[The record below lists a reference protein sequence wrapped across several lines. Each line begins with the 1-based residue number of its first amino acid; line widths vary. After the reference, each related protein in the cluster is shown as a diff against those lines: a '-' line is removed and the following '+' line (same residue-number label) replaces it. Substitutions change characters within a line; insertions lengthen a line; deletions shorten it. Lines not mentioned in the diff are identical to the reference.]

1 MDVSFDTFDWFYSG
15 FAWVLIKIHAMWSM
29 VFGPDSG
36 LTWGLSIVVMTMLV
50 RLLIFPLFVKQIRS
64 QRAMSV
70 LQPQMKELQAKY
82 KDDKQKL
89 QEEMMKLYKENGA
102 NPLSGCLPV
111 LAQAPFLIAM
121 YHVLNAISRHH
132 VKYGLTQELVDSGSR
147 AKIFG
152 VPIGAIFREPER
164 MAELGANVDL
174 ARVVIGILVVIM
186 AVTTFIAQRQLM
198 LKQTEQQKAAGQ
210 PTPFQQQQ
218 KIMLFIFPAM
228 FLIWGFFFPMGLI
241 VYWTTSNVWT
251 MGQQFWVLHRIPHQ
265 PVENGKS
272 TTAAKGA
279 KTSGGSAATS
289 KSGKSSGSAN
299 GKSSASDTKSG
310 APSNGSSRLF
320 RRRKSEPEPEPAAPA
335 PKVVRNQPTRVPRS
349 KRSGAKKG
357 TSSKKS

>member
-15 FAWVLIKIHAMWSM
+15 FAWVLIKIHAMWST

-132 VKYGLTQELVDSGSR
+132 VKYGLTQDLVDSGSR

-152 VPIGAIFREPER
+152 VPLGAIFREPER
-164 MAELGANVDL
+164 MADLGANVGL
-174 ARVVIGILVVIM
+174 ARVVIGIFVVVM

-198 LKQTEQQKAAGQ
+198 LKQTEQQAAAGQ

-218 KIMLFIFPAM
+218 KIMLFIFPLM

-251 MGQQFWVLHRIPHQ
+251 MGQQFWVLKRIPHQ
-265 PVENGKS
+265 PTSNGNGKS
-272 TTAAKGA
+272 STATKDG
-279 KTSGGSAATS
+279 KATAS
-289 KSGKSSGSAN
+289 TAKSGKSTSSGNSR
-299 GKSSASDTKSG
+299 SG
-310 APSNGSSRLF
+310 TAAKADAQSNGSSRLF
-320 RRRKSEPEPEPAAPA
+320 RRRKSEPEPEPEPEPAAR
-335 PKVVRNQPTRVPRS
+335 VVRNQPTKMPRS